1 MKVPSIPNNSILGIN
16 YSGMHDSAI
25 SIVSPTGEVI
35 FASSLERVTR
45 VKQDGRPPHK
55 LLELIDFSKIS
66 KIGVSTDK
74 ELDISIDKESEIHPL
89 RLPFSNNSKSD
100 YLIHGKPFYD
110 FFSKFEIPVHF
121 VCHQLSHAASAFWMS
136 GLKEAT
142 CFTYDGGMNNSVWFG
157 GMYSASMDN
166 GIQVLDRFSI
176 TKYAKITTL
185 YSVITG
191 LLGFTPNKHEGKI
204 TGLAAY
210 GKLNEKCESVMKKM
224 LAENYKKIEGL
235 GEWLFSY
242 SEEKAP
248 AYFVDPERRKEILSL
263 FDGISKEDIAYNL
276 QRITENH
283 VIEILA
289 NAKKKNFL
297 SKSICLAG
305 GLFANVKINQRVK
318 EFGFENIFVV
328 PPMTDD
334 GAGLGAALHLASQN
348 KEFKPQK
355 IKSMFLGFDFSK
367 SEIEES
373 LKQNGIVFEKIE
385 NPVPKI
391 IDELVKGSIIGIFQ
405 GKMEFGPRS
414 LGNRTII
421 GQANRKEINTEL
433 NHKLKRTE
441 FMPFAPITR
450 LEDAKNCYLDFA
462 GAEFTAEFMTITFQC
477 TKEMIEKSPAV
488 VHIDDTARPEFI
500 TKESNS
506 FLYEILSAY
515 KEKTGI
521 ASLINTSFNIHEE
534 PIVCS
539 PDDAIEG
546 FLESGLDYLYLEGG
560 YLVSFEANIK
570 NALHLLQEKGLQ
582 KSQSENLYRNA
593 LELYS
598 RRFNEIFIG
607 SKQKE
612 EKILEQQGVLE
623 KQNNILLRMEN
634 DQKEKDALL
643 LAQDTAQKEKD
654 ALIHK
659 HHKFAH
665 ELMDEL
671 KKRNIQFTTQ
681 WPSE

>member
-1 MKVPSIPNNSILGIN
+1 M
-16 YSGMHDSAI
+16 
-25 SIVSPTGEVI
+25 
-35 FASSLERVTR
+35 
-45 VKQDGRPPHK
+45 
-55 LLELIDFSKIS
+55 
-66 KIGVSTDK
+66 
-74 ELDISIDKESEIHPL
+74 
-89 RLPFSNNSKSD
+89 
-100 YLIHGKPFYD
+100 
-110 FFSKFEIPVHF
+110 
-121 VCHQLSHAASAFWMS
+121 
-136 GLKEAT
+136 
-142 CFTYDGGMNNSVWFG
+142 
-157 GMYSASMDN
+157 
-166 GIQVLDRFSI
+166 
-176 TKYAKITTL
+176 
-185 YSVITG
+185 
-191 LLGFTPNKHEGKI
+191 
-204 TGLAAY
+204 
-210 GKLNEKCESVMKKM
+210 
-224 LAENYKKIEGL
+224 
-235 GEWLFSY
+235 
-242 SEEKAP
+242 
-248 AYFVDPERRKEILSL
+248 
-263 FDGISKEDIAYNL
+263 
-276 QRITENH
+276 
-283 VIEILA
+283 
-289 NAKKKNFL
+289 
-297 SKSICLAG
+297 
-305 GLFANVKINQRVK
+305 
-318 EFGFENIFVV
+318 
-328 PPMTDD
+328 
-334 GAGLGAALHLASQN
+334 
-348 KEFKPQK
+348 
-355 IKSMFLGFDFSK
+355 
-367 SEIEES
+367 
-373 LKQNGIVFEKIE
+373 E
-385 NPVPKI
+385 NPIPKI

-405 GKMEFGPRS
+405 GNMEFGPRS

-450 LEDAKNCYLDFA
+450 LEDAKNCYLDFI

-521 ASLINTSFNIHEE
+521 ASLINSSFNIHEE

-570 NALHLLQEKGLQ
+570 NALQLLQEKGQQ

-612 EKILEQQGVLE
+612 EKILEQE
-623 KQNNILLRMEN
+623 ILM
-634 DQKEKDALL
+634 KEKDALIEKQDAEQKIKDASL
-643 LAQDTAQKEKD
+643 LEKD